1 MTPNTGARAFG
12 HDLERLLRAQVPL
25 IHVDTFEESRAFDLI
40 CKTAQALD
48 RRVLAW
54 STSRGVFNPQGET
67 AGHGGSQPLAD
78 LLAALQTFD
87 QAMTTPKAAEHGL
100 VFVLFDPYP
109 YLADRNANP
118 VYRRKLRDLV
128 ADIRVMGRKASC
140 LILSPTLDIPPELE
154 HDVTV
159 VDLPLPTRSEISTY
173 IRHFID
179 EISRSDKIHVAH
191 DVDDLVDRFAEAA
204 IGLTQR
210 EIENALSYAVIDDLS
225 FDRRDIEQIF
235 RQKRQAVRKS
245 GMLEFL
251 DTDTV
256 SLDQLGGLDRFK
268 DWIRRRRATL
278 TQDGLDFGLAV
289 PKGVLL
295 TGVPGCGKSWSA
307 KCTAASWGLPLIR
320 LDMGRVYSSLVG
332 ASEEHMRHAIQ
343 IAETVAPCVLWIDE
357 IEKGLTR
364 PSQHI
369 GDSGVS
375 MRVLGT
381 FLTWMQE
388 KTSPVFVFAT
398 ANETRQLPPEIL
410 RKGRFDGVF
419 FVDLP
424 NRTERREI
432 ITIHLARV
440 GRAGDG
446 LDLGAL
452 VAMSGD
458 ATATSHDGMTGAEI
472 AAWVDD
478 AMLLAYERA
487 TAGGDPS
494 LVPADFEAAL
504 ADTTLLAR
512 MRGEELSALRH
523 WADSHAHR
531 ASSVD

>member
-1 MTPNTGARAFG
+1 
-12 HDLERLLRAQVPL
+12 
-25 IHVDTFEESRAFDLI
+25 
-40 CKTAQALD
+40 
-48 RRVLAW
+48 
-54 STSRGVFNPQGET
+54 
-67 AGHGGSQPLAD
+67 
-78 LLAALQTFD
+78 
-87 QAMTTPKAAEHGL
+87 
-100 VFVLFDPYP
+100 
-109 YLADRNANP
+109 
-118 VYRRKLRDLV
+118 
-128 ADIRVMGRKASC
+128 
-140 LILSPTLDIPPELE
+140 
-154 HDVTV
+154 
-159 VDLPLPTRSEISTY
+159 
-173 IRHFID
+173 
-179 EISRSDKIHVAH
+179 
-191 DVDDLVDRFAEAA
+191 
-204 IGLTQR
+204 
-210 EIENALSYAVIDDLS
+210 
-225 FDRRDIEQIF
+225 
-235 RQKRQAVRKS
+235 
-245 GMLEFL
+245 MLEFL